1 MNGNKKI
8 AKKIVAGSMA
18 VMMAAGLAGTYEY
31 HNNVMQVQA
40 AEQKDKDTQELKETA
55 ENVLADHATD
65 SEMGPILEA
74 IKPYIVSEDP
84 K

>member
-31 HNNVMQVQA
+31 HSNIMQVQA
-40 AEQKDKDTQELKETA
+40 AEQKDKDTQEL
-55 ENVLADHATD
+55 
-65 SEMGPILEA
+65 
-74 IKPYIVSEDP
+74 
-84 K
+84 

>member
-40 AEQKDKDTQELKETA
+40 AEQKDKDTQ
-55 ENVLADHATD
+55 
-65 SEMGPILEA
+65 G
-74 IKPYIVSEDP
+74 IKRDCGKCIGRPRNRF
-84 K
+84 

>member
-31 HNNVMQVQA
+31 HRMLCRYRQQSKRTKTLRN
-40 AEQKDKDTQELKETA
+40 
-55 ENVLADHATD
+55 
-65 SEMGPILEA
+65 
-74 IKPYIVSEDP
+74 
-84 K
+84 